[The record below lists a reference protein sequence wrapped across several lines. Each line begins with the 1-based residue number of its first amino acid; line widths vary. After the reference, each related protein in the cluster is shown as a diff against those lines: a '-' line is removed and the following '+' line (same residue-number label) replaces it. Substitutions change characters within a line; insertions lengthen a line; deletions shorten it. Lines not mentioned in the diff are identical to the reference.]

1 MSEELTTDTLVAGE
15 NLQPVNTDTDADT
28 QVEAKSDSATSS
40 APSVELRDGKMF
52 VDGVRVYNREETNR
66 IAANAKKEAES
77 KFLSDLDVDSFDK
90 VKSVVRQLQT
100 AGTEDGESLNIAS
113 LKDAVKKREQTVEEF
128 KAELTRVKTDFA
140 LKEHIGALK
149 DHMPGAWNTDQKS
162 AVIDLM
168 KARNM
173 LHLEGDSFV
182 IRNGE
187 DFITTDGEKPDYAT
201 AVKVVGQ
208 TLGLPFAKKGVD
220 TFDVDKAP
228 STEGRNTKPAD
239 QNRMKSDPAYRNA
252 YVRLRESNKVSRGE
266 ITDAMIRKQI
276 EAQSMGS
283 TADRM
288 LR

>member
-15 NLQPVNTDTDADT
+15 NVQPVNTETDADRSVPENSESVKAST
-28 QVEAKSDSATSS
+28 
-40 APSVELRDGKMF
+40 PSVELRDGKMF
-52 VDGVRVYNREETNR
+52 VDGVRVYSRDESNK
-66 IAANAKKEAES
+66 IAANAKREAES
-77 KFLSDLDVDSFDK
+77 KFLSELEVDSFDQ

-100 AGTEDGESLNIAS
+100 AGTDEGDSLNIQS
-113 LKDAVKKREQTVEEF
+113 LKDAVKKREQTVEEL
-128 KAELTRVKTDFA
+128 KAELNRVKTDFA

-149 DHMPGAWNTDQKS
+149 DNMPGAWNTDQKS

-173 LHLEGDSFV
+173 LHLEGDNFV

-220 TFDVDKAP
+220 TYESPDKSVQNTTAVKAID
-228 STEGRNTKPAD
+228 EGRLK
-239 QNRMKSDPAYRNA
+239 
-252 YVRLRESNKVSRGE
+252 
-266 ITDAMIRKQI
+266 TDARYRAAYTQVRNRDKSLSHTDVTDNMIRKYM
-276 EAQSMGS
+276 EKVN
-283 TADRM
+283 
-288 LR
+288 

>member
-15 NLQPVNTDTDADT
+15 NVQPVNTETDADRSVPENSESVKAST
-28 QVEAKSDSATSS
+28 
-40 APSVELRDGKMF
+40 PSVELRDGKMF
-52 VDGVRVYNREETNR
+52 VDGVRVYSRDESNK
-66 IAANAKKEAES
+66 IAANAKREAES
-77 KFLSDLDVDSFDK
+77 KFLSELEVDSFDQ

-100 AGTEDGESLNIAS
+100 AGTDEGDSLNIQS
-113 LKDAVKKREQTVEEF
+113 LKDAVKKREQTVEEL
-128 KAELTRVKTDFA
+128 KAELNRVKTDFA

-149 DHMPGAWNTDQKS
+149 DNMPGAWNTDQKS

-173 LHLEGDSFV
+173 LHLDGDNFV

-220 TFDVDKAP
+220 TYESPDKSVQNTTAVKAID
-228 STEGRNTKPAD
+228 EGRLK
-239 QNRMKSDPAYRNA
+239 
-252 YVRLRESNKVSRGE
+252 
-266 ITDAMIRKQI
+266 TDARYRAAYTQVRNRDKSLSHTDVTDNMIRKYM
-276 EAQSMGS
+276 EKVN
-283 TADRM
+283 
-288 LR
+288 